1 MFNEF
6 LVGQC
11 LWHAGHM
18 KPPVSRC
25 FASMWHLM
33 RCLTFELNSHFGHWK
48 VPSVIS
54 TTILSITASRS
65 KKKENSFT
73 GSHSEEV
80 SGLKTQPGI
89 AIKNQ
94 IQVVKWF
101 AKCWVQPVLILIM
114 LRGQFTLRQCL
125 LEAEFLSIRDFS
137 KFSCTRFIEQ
147 IGGSDICGCLRSF

>member
-25 FASMWHLM
+25 FASMWHLI

-54 TTILSITASRS
+54 ITILSITASRS
-65 KKKENSFT
+65 KK
-73 GSHSEEV
+73 EE
-80 SGLKTQPGI
+80 
-89 AIKNQ
+89 
-94 IQVVKWF
+94 
-101 AKCWVQPVLILIM
+101 
-114 LRGQFTLRQCL
+114 
-125 LEAEFLSIRDFS
+125 EFIYSKPLWGSIRIQDS
-137 KFSCTRFIEQ
+137 ARHCYYEPDSSCQT
-147 IGGSDICGCLRSF
+147 ICKVLSAISINFYKAEMSVYFKVNACLRLNFFPQGTSLSSLVSFHEGLF